1 MGVNCSCAAEDL
13 ELKQKDLKENAD
25 TVKQDNDEA
34 IREIHFAN
42 AQPILNDTGAEAF
55 ADEDDKRNSDKAIKK
70 EEDDEP
76 KSTTSKESAWNR
88 RDFFLQS
95 SANVLTNAL
104 CAVIENPGDF
114 QAFYTVKEK
123 VGAGQFGTV
132 SAAVITANGA
142 ERAVKTVEKKAQR
155 SFLTAL
161 RAEMEIMKVLDH
173 PNLITICEIFENSE
187 NIILAMK
194 LCKGPHLTQ
203 YVERV
208 ASLSEKQASFVMRDL
223 LRAVAYMHNSQVCHR
238 DLKGENCLMLNQGP
252 PERNRLKICDFG
264 LSCKFEPGGFLSG
277 RMGSVSHI
285 GPEVLKSPDKYTHA
299 CDCWSCGIIFYHL
312 ICGFLPFH
320 EEKEVLNNRLSF
332 SDRHFCDFSEDGC
345 RLISALVE
353 RDVQKRMSARDAL
366 SHKWFLEHLKDA
378 RSHGGDVQGS
388 PMGTPQ
394 SNPSNGSAA
403 NPPSGYAERVVR
415 FRGFNKW
422 KQSALRVIA
431 NMLPENENN
440 AAREFFLTLDNEC
453 RGQVPWATMCE
464 ACGFEDIDDAPK
476 EDVRFTELLAATFE
490 RKKGLSE
497 KMLKAAYQNYDKS
510 GDGKVSLRD
519 LREGRLIGP
528 LTAKDFKRIS
538 RDIGENQPDD
548 VVDFDGFVKMM
559 RIDKIRK
566 TLKAREAEKAA
577 KAAKDGADESDCSG
591 VADD

>member
-1 MGVNCSCAAEDL
+1 MCRCLLCRSAPEATLITPQTAHWLLPFRRCFGASFRSESLPKAAGKWLTMEQWGTRATLTVFLLSFCHRPAGRQVGIQQVCRCGTRQVKEANIQPPLLPSHAGRQGNRENCVTSVQAIVEKCNKEGTKYTDPRFDICADPAKALYVDAHQPGSMAVHRGAFWLTGLKATSRWIAFDLGHRASLIHQCMQSDAKPMFGCREAIGLLMGVNCSCAAEDL

-42 AQPILNDTGAEAF
+42 AQPILNDTRAEAF
-55 ADEDDKRNSDKAIKK
+55 ADEDDKRNSDKAVKK

-114 QAFYTVKEK
+114 EAFYTVKEK

-187 NIILAMK
+187 TIILAMK

-332 SDRHFCDFSEDGC
+332 SDRHFC
-345 RLISALVE
+345 
-353 RDVQKRMSARDAL
+353 
-366 SHKWFLEHLKDA
+366 HLRA
-378 RSHGGDVQGS
+378 IQ
-388 PMGTPQ
+388 
-394 SNPSNGSAA
+394 
-403 NPPSGYAERVVR
+403 
-415 FRGFNKW
+415 
-422 KQSALRVIA
+422 
-431 NMLPENENN
+431 
-440 AAREFFLTLDNEC
+440 
-453 RGQVPWATMCE
+453 
-464 ACGFEDIDDAPK
+464 
-476 EDVRFTELLAATFE
+476 
-490 RKKGLSE
+490 
-497 KMLKAAYQNYDKS
+497 
-510 GDGKVSLRD
+510 
-519 LREGRLIGP
+519 
-528 LTAKDFKRIS
+528 
-538 RDIGENQPDD
+538 
-548 VVDFDGFVKMM
+548 
-559 RIDKIRK
+559 
-566 TLKAREAEKAA
+566 
-577 KAAKDGADESDCSG
+577 
-591 VADD
+591 